1 MIKEHVMADPLINH
15 LCPLINHQ
23 IDLQENLNE
32 HLAKVMAM
40 TTISMND
47 NFMDN
52 NVNTINHYL
61 WILHDMVGTARQL
74 NELSLNSLL
83 KLYQKVSS

>member
-1 MIKEHVMADPLINH
+1 MTIPDITH

-32 HLAKVMAM
+32 HLAKVIAM
-40 TTISMND
+40 TTVSLND
-47 NFMDN
+47 SFMDN
-52 NVNTINHYL
+52 HVNTINHYL
-61 WILHDMVGTARQL
+61 LVLHDMVETARQL

-83 KLYQKVSS
+83 KLYQQISS

>member
-1 MIKEHVMADPLINH
+1 MTIPDITH

-32 HLAKVMAM
+32 HLAKVVAM
-40 TTISMND
+40 TTVSMNE

-83 KLYQKVSS
+83 KLHQQISS